1 MKEKM
6 EQPNYQTLGMEEVSE
21 KELYNASV
29 ESDTTENNQHTEIS
43 VAQITD
49 NGSTNLG
56 KFKDAQSLLKAYNSL
71 QTEFTK
77 KSQRLS
83 ELENSNTEFTREEK
97 INQAIKELEQNHNIA
112 QRFSQDIKRAVKD
125 IETSDYH
132 ALVQQEL
139 LKNLEQTYRSA
150 SDYAADDDF
159 LKSYVYNNQAIK
171 DNIIRE
177 YLANLTNTTPV
188 RVVSNISSSIPISPP
203 NSPSTIQEAGKL
215 AKNII
220 KQI

>member
-1 MKEKM
+1 MM
-6 EQPNYQTLGMEEVSE
+6 EQPNCQTLNMEEVSE
-21 KELYNASV
+21 KELHNAGV
-29 ESDTTENNQHTEIS
+29 KGDTAEVNQHAES
-43 VAQITD
+43 SMAQITD

-112 QRFSQDIKRAVKD
+112 QRFSQNIKQAVKD
-125 IETSDYH
+125 VEAGDYRV
-132 ALVQQEL
+132 LVQQEFL
-139 LKNLEQTYRSA
+139 RNLENSYRSA
-150 SDYAADDDF
+150 NEYAEDDEF
-159 LKSYVYNNQAIK
+159 LKTYVYNNQAIK

-177 YLANLTNTTPV
+177 YLANLTNTSPV
-188 RVVSNISSSIPISPP
+188 RVVSNISSSIPVSPP
-203 NSPSTIQEAGKL
+203 NTPATIQEAGKL

-220 KQI
+220 KQV